1 MKENIEA
8 FLSKPYWIVDILP
21 KQVPADDGGQYFA
34 IEKYFLKSPHVDAIY
49 KKFADVLLKL
59 NCYYDIAVFIVDDDK
74 WVENPAPEDFERM
87 ILERKTLNVV
97 LKKNQA
103 MIAISGDEHYMTL
116 YDPNEETLGLVT
128 TLAAAEG
135 LHIWKP

>member
-1 MKENIEA
+1 MKEDIEA

-21 KQVPADDGGQYFA
+21 KQVPANGGGQYFA

-97 LKKNQA
+97 LKKNRR
-103 MIAISGDEHYMTL
+103 
-116 YDPNEETLGLVT
+116 
-128 TLAAAEG
+128 
-135 LHIWKP
+135 